1 MEAKLAN
8 TSGSGCNK
16 SSYNFSVSAS
26 CKTRTCTRY
35 GRQVPANSRPTE
47 LFPHT
52 WR

>member
-26 CKTRTCTRY
+26 CETRTCTRY
-35 GRQVPANSRPTE
+35 VRQGARIPGLRNFFRIPDV
-47 LFPHT
+47 
-52 WR
+52 